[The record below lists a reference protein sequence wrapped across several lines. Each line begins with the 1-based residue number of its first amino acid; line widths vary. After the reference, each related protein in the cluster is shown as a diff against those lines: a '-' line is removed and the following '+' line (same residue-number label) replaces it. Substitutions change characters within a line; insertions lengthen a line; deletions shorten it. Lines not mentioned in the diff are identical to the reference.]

1 MLALKTTMSTIEGQ
15 KQDSCSRRTAT
26 SAIEGLL
33 VQESQ
38 EDSEEAR
45 LKASHERHVLA
56 LKRKITKLQE
66 SQEDQ
71 LCDDMDASWC
81 KALKKK
87 PHITS
92 QSQGPKDLDAC
103 MDWFVWNYA
112 SLKFHSK
119 SHGIDYAR
127 NLTKNIGRPQQP
139 LVQLIYRK

>member
-1 MLALKTTMSTIEGQ
+1 MLALKTTMSTIEGRQ
-15 KQDSCSRRTAT
+15 KDPCSRRTAR

-33 VQESQ
+33 LQESQ
-38 EDSEEAR
+38 EEAR

-81 KALKKK
+81 KSLKKK
-87 PHITS
+87 PHIAS
-92 QSQGPKDLDAC
+92 QSQGPKDLDDS
-103 MDWFVWNYA
+103 MDWFVWNHA